1 MNYSF
6 RIGLKWW
13 NSWWT
18 QSADRRLFAA
28 LLTVGSCTVLVKLVA
43 FIKDAIVAYQFGT
56 GDAMDAFLIALV
68 LPQFAITLVGGSLNA
83 ALIPT
88 YIQVRE
94 QEGLA
99 AADRLMSS
107 VIVIAVLFLILLS
120 LLLAVTATHI
130 LPLLAGGFSTEKLA
144 QSRSLYLILLCVLVL
159 HGIGTIWGAVLNAVN
174 RFALVAAVPIMTSLM
189 TVTAVL
195 TLARPYG
202 AYALAFGMVGG
213 ALIETGLIGWWLV
226 REGVPLLPK
235 WEGMTPAVRQVLWQY
250 VPMVAGA
257 FLMGSTSVV
266 SQSMAAKLD
275 SGSVSTLTYGSKIA
289 NLLLGIGATAVS
301 TAFLPHFSR
310 LVAIGDWVRLRST
323 VATYSRMFFMVT
335 IPVTAILIYFS
346 EPVVAILYE
355 RGAFTETDTRMVAS
369 VQAIYLLQVPVYVVG
384 MLFGRLASA
393 LNANH
398 LMMWGNVL
406 NLSLCIVLTYV
417 FIQWWGVIGIALAT
431 STIYFVNTSVL
442 SWTVLRIMKRTSNR
456 C

>member
-1 MNYSF
+1 
-6 RIGLKWW
+6 
-13 NSWWT
+13 
-18 QSADRRLFAA
+18 
-28 LLTVGSCTVLVKLVA
+28 
-43 FIKDAIVAYQFGT
+43 
-56 GDAMDAFLIALV
+56 
-68 LPQFAITLVGGSLNA
+68 
-83 ALIPT
+83 
-88 YIQVRE
+88 
-94 QEGLA
+94 
-99 AADRLMSS
+99 
-107 VIVIAVLFLILLS
+107 
-120 LLLAVTATHI
+120 
-130 LPLLAGGFSTEKLA
+130 
-144 QSRSLYLILLCVLVL
+144 
-159 HGIGTIWGAVLNAVN
+159 
-174 RFALVAAVPIMTSLM
+174 
-189 TVTAVL
+189 
-195 TLARPYG
+195 
-202 AYALAFGMVGG
+202 
-213 ALIETGLIGWWLV
+213 
-226 REGVPLLPK
+226 
-235 WEGMTPAVRQVLWQY
+235 
-250 VPMVAGA
+250 
-257 FLMGSTSVV
+257 
-266 SQSMAAKLD
+266 MAAKLD

-384 MLFGRLASA
+384 MLFVRLASA